1 MSIALIGHFRV
12 PVDKLDEAR
21 PLMRKLVEATRQEVG
36 CIQYNF
42 AEDLLDPGLIRISE
56 IWETRENLAGHVQS
70 PHVQEWGGQR
80 DGVGVHGR
88 DIDILTVAASE
99 KL

>member
-1 MSIALIGHFRV
+1 MSVALIGHFRV
-12 PVDKLDEAR
+12 PVDKLNEAR
-21 PLMRKLVEATRQEVG
+21 PLMRKLVEATRQEPG

-56 IWETRENLAGHVQS
+56 IWETRENLATHVASSHVQL
-70 PHVQEWGGQR
+70 WGGQR
-80 DGVGVHGR
+80 DGVGVHAR
-88 DIDILTVAASE
+88 DIDILTISASG